1 MRTGARG
8 ATRCSPRAARG
19 TSAAATARACSA
31 RACTAG
37 GAGTCRGGT
46 PPWNPTVPLSPTLA
60 LAPTPTLP
68 PALPLAQSPPRGP
81 LLRLGLGL
89 GLGLGL
95 ALALTLTLTLTL
107 TLILSRCAL
116 LGGASA
122 LRARLVTRRAAAL
135 AAGVWA
141 AWRSFVWKALERR
154 PTVRAAALAF
164 RQP

>member
-8 ATRCSPRAARG
+8 DTRCSPRAARG
-19 TSAAATARACSA
+19 TSVAATARACSA

-37 GAGTCRGGT
+37 GAGTCPGR
-46 PPWNPTVPLSPTLA
+46 NPTVPLSPTLA

-68 PALPLAQSPPRGP
+68 PALTLAQSPPRGP
-81 LLRLGLGL
+81 LL
-89 GLGLGL
+89 
-95 ALALTLTLTLTL
+95 
-107 TLILSRCAL
+107 SRCAV

-122 LRARLVTRRAAAL
+122 LRARLATRRAAAL
-135 AAGVWA
+135 AACVWA

>member
-8 ATRCSPRAARG
+8 DTRCSPRAARG

-37 GAGTCRGGT
+37 GAGTCLGR
-46 PPWNPTVPLSPTLA
+46 NPTLA

-68 PALPLAQSPPRGP
+68 PALTLAQSPPRGP
-81 LLRLGLGL
+81 LL
-89 GLGLGL
+89 
-95 ALALTLTLTLTL
+95 
-107 TLILSRCAL
+107 SRCAV

-135 AAGVWA
+135 TACVWA